1 MYIMGLDTLRFIKEI
16 GMNYKIRDLETKI
29 IALLNSEPDVPI
41 DAKRL
46 ILINIYNLV
55 VKEAD
60 KIILLETGGEEN
72 VTVREN

>member
-1 MYIMGLDTLRFIKEI
+1 MGLDTLRFIKEI

>member
-1 MYIMGLDTLRFIKEI
+1 
-16 GMNYKIRDLETKI
+16 MNYKIRDLETKI

-60 KIILLETGGEEN
+60 KIILLETGGGEEN

>member
-1 MYIMGLDTLRFIKEI
+1 
-16 GMNYKIRDLETKI
+16 MNYKIRDLETKI

>member
-60 KIILLETGGEEN
+60 KIILLETGGGEEN
-72 VTVREN
+72 VTV